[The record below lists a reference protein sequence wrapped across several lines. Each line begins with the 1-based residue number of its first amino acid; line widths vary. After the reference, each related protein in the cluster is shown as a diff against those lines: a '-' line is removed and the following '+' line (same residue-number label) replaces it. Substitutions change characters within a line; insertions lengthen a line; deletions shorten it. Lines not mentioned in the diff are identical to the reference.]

1 MDEYL
6 FNEYLYHR
14 EYYPRL
20 HLCLGDLPGDR
31 TAIMMTGGFNIVRS
45 HHLVLRL
52 VWTRTMHEWPLVIHW

>member
-1 MDEYL
+1 M
-6 FNEYLYHR
+6 
-14 EYYPRL
+14 
-20 HLCLGDLPGDR
+20 GDLPGDR